1 MKFSVITLL
10 LLLSIG
16 MTNSIDAQKFGYVDT
31 AEIVQSMPQVKEA
44 NANIETYRNQL
55 QKKGQE
61 KLKALQAKYGDL
73 EKKQS
78 RGEISRVELEAEVEK
93 LKTEESELMKFD
105 QDSQEKIIA
114 KSQKLLQPLT
124 DKIQEAINAV
134 AAEQGYAYIFD
145 SSTGFV
151 LYADTAA
158 DCSQLVRAKL
168 GL

>member
-1 MKFSVITLL
+1 
-10 LLLSIG
+10 

-44 NANIETYRNQL
+44 NANIETYRTQL

-61 KLKALQAKYGDL
+61 KLKALQAKYGEL

-78 RGEISRVELEAEVEK
+78 RGDISRVALEAEVEK
-93 LKTEESELMKFD
+93 LKAEEAELVKFD

-114 KSQKLLQPLT
+114 KSKKLLQPLT
-124 DKIQEAINAV
+124 DEIQKAIDAV
-134 AAEQGYAYIFD
+134 AAEMGYAYIFD

-158 DCSQLVRAKL
+158 DCGPLVRAKL